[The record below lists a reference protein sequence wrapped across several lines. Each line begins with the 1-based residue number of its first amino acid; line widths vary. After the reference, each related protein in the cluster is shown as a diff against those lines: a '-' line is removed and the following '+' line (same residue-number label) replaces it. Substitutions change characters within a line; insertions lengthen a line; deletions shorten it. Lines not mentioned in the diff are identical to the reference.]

1 MERRRRESRAWQGE
15 HVEWDEGLFAF
26 LDDLEGRAE
35 ALYDAERETDL
46 VDRSRTEYAAVTL
59 AGRLMASVGA
69 PIVLD
74 VLGVGPVAGVLQRV
88 GPDWCLTHGS
98 AQDWVVRLPAVVAV
112 DGVSA
117 RSVPEVAWSP
127 VSRLGF
133 GSALRRL
140 ADAGERCVVHGTDG
154 TAREA
159 VVARVGADFVEVTA
173 GEGRSLLLARDAIAA
188 VQSRG

>member
-1 MERRRRESRAWQGE
+1 M
-15 HVEWDEGLFAF
+15 EWDEGLFAF

-69 PIVLD
+69 HVVLD

-88 GPDWCLTHGS
+88 GPDWCLAHGS
-98 AQDWVVRLPAVVAV
+98 AQDWVVRLPAVRGRGRRVGPCGPRGRLVAGRPAGP
-112 DGVSA
+112 GVGA
-117 RSVPEVAWSP
+117 ATAGGR
-127 VSRLGF
+127 
-133 GSALRRL
+133 
-140 ADAGERCVVHGTDG
+140 AGERCVVHSTDG

-159 VVARVGADFVEVTA
+159 VVARVGADFVEVTV